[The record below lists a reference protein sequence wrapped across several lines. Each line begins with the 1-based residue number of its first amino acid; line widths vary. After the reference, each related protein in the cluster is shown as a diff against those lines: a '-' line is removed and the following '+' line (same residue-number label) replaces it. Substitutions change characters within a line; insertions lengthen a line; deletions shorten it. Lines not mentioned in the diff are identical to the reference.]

1 MSEKQKCRVLNCIE
15 HLLIII
21 STITGW
27 VFISAFPSLV
37 RISIEIISSATG
49 LKICVITAETKKYKS
64 INQTKKKKNDKIVMQ
79 AKSKLNSTDAKRMF

>member
-1 MSEKQKCRVLNCIE
+1 MSEKHKNLCRVLNCIE

-37 RISIEIISSATG
+37 SISIEIISSATR
-49 LKICVITAETKKYKS
+49 LKICVITAETKKDKS
-64 INQTKKKKNDKIVMQ
+64 IN
-79 AKSKLNSTDAKRMF
+79 

>member
-37 RISIEIISSATG
+37 RISIEIIISATG
-49 LKICVITAETKKYKS
+49 LKICVIAVETKKHKS
-64 INQTKKKKNDKIVMQ
+64 IN
-79 AKSKLNSTDAKRMF
+79 